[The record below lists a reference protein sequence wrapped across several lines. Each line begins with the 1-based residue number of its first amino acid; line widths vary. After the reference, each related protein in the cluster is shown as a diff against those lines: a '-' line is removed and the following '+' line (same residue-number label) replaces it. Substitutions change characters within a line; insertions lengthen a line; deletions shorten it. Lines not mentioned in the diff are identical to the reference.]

1 MNRRRN
7 GSNMR
12 CATGTTLAIVMAA
25 SACDYARADQI
36 LFWNQEIQSLEQM
49 APAPTP
55 MATGRDL
62 AMLNVAMYDAVNA
75 ALGSPDKSF
84 YPSGPVLLG
93 ASAAAA
99 ADAAAYNF
107 LSQRFTGQTTQI
119 TAAYNNQLAMLPNNQ
134 ATANGLILGQ
144 NQAAIVET
152 ARANDGSSAPAH
164 FVPGSGPGQW
174 QPTPPA
180 FAPFNTAN
188 WATVT
193 PFTMSSPSQFRPGPP
208 PALGSAAYTA
218 ALSEVQSIGAANSTT
233 RTPDQTVAAE
243 FWASDGAGGVPLT
256 WNNIALQVAATKN
269 NTLLQNAQILAV
281 LGATQVDSF
290 IASYDSKVT
299 YAFWRPVTAIDATTD
314 PTWTPLIPAPPFPS
328 YVANHASVAETGA
341 VVLDALFGT
350 DNADFSLTF
359 NTDNSG
365 AASLGNPTFGVV
377 TRDYT
382 SFSQAALETAD
393 SRNWGGIHYTF
404 DIDQG
409 LIMGQDVALNALDTF
424 AAVPEPASM
433 ALLGTGL
440 VAFATLRRRR
450 QRQR

>member
-1 MNRRRN
+1 
-7 GSNMR
+7 
-12 CATGTTLAIVMAA
+12 
-25 SACDYARADQI
+25 
-36 LFWNQEIQSLEQM
+36 
-49 APAPTP
+49 
-55 MATGRDL
+55 
-62 AMLNVAMYDAVNA
+62 
-75 ALGSPDKSF
+75 
-84 YPSGPVLLG
+84 
-93 ASAAAA
+93 
-99 ADAAAYNF
+99 
-107 LSQRFTGQTTQI
+107 
-119 TAAYNNQLAMLPNNQ
+119 
-134 ATANGLILGQ
+134 
-144 NQAAIVET
+144 
-152 ARANDGSSAPAH
+152 
-164 FVPGSGPGQW
+164 
-174 QPTPPA
+174 
-180 FAPFNTAN
+180 
-188 WATVT
+188 
-193 PFTMSSPSQFRPGPP
+193 
-208 PALGSAAYTA
+208 
-218 ALSEVQSIGAANSTT
+218 
-233 RTPDQTVAAE
+233 
-243 FWASDGAGGVPLT
+243 
-256 WNNIALQVAATKN
+256 
-269 NTLLQNAQILAV
+269 
-281 LGATQVDSF
+281 VDSF

-299 YAFWRPVTAIDATTD
+299 YAFWRPVTAIDTTTD

-433 ALLGTGL
+433 TLLGTGL

-450 QRQR
+450 QR